1 LAEEPNYFAH
11 AFKSQYNLIGLAT
24 AIGFAA
30 LSASFLPLLIAAG
43 IEMAVLP
50 LVSGSDRFRRL
61 IKARVSEDR
70 DDERQAQTD
79 RELSEIFRALPD
91 PERTRYRQLE
101 QLAHEIRHNYQGLDS
116 TSQMLLEELEG
127 KLDFLLSF
135 YLRMRQSVTRY
146 DRYFAT
152 TDPERMQERI
162 AMLDHEIETG
172 AGRVR
177 EVKTRTKTVLEK
189 RLVRYQKAIENKHL
203 IDAQTETVQEVL
215 QLLRDQSYS
224 MRDPR
229 TITEQLDSLLSSA
242 EETER
247 GVRDMEELLSIEQNA
262 FLPGALDEDIEAEL
276 AAGRETPPATT
287 PPLATRLKTPAPPPA
302 GPGRGKKKLTH

>member
-276 AAGRETPPATT
+276 AAGRETPATT